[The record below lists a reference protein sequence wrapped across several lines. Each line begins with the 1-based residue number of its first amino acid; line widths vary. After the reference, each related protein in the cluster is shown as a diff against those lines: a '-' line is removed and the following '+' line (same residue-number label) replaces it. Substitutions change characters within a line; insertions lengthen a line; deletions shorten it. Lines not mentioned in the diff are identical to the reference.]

1 MQKSNEIETAN
12 KARLDARLVVTE
24 VQQKIAATLGKN
36 RETREQI
43 KALDYR
49 AERLA
54 VDLRALPSSEEL
66 GQRMAQLKARA
77 DGANA
82 AHVLF
87 ELQVDMR
94 YQDAVAKHAQE
105 QNQQLSAELA
115 KVHSQLQAL
124 RDQELVLS
132 TEFKELDWQLA
143 DCQINHLHCHERL
156 EQVERDMF

>member
-12 KARLDARLVVTE
+12 KARLAARLVVTE
-24 VQQKIAATLGKN
+24 VQQKIAAALGKN

-49 AERLA
+49 ARLLA

-87 ELQVDMR
+87 ELQVNMR
-94 YQDAVAKHAQE
+94 SQEALAKQAQE

-115 KVHSQLQAL
+115 EVHSQLQAL

-132 TEFKELDWQLA
+132 TQLKELDWQLA
-143 DCQINHLHCHERL
+143 DCQINHQQCHEHL